1 MSSVLHRLGLAT
13 VHHRAL
19 TMVVWLLVLVGAG
32 VGAATLGGPTS
43 NTFSIPGQEST
54 TALSLIESRFGST
67 GGASAQVAVLAP
79 SGSQV
84 TSAPSASQ
92 VAGLVARLTALP
104 GVVAV
109 ADPLDPA
116 RPVVSPDGQAT
127 YLTVTYAAKAP
138 DITAQQRDALTTVVA
153 DARTGGLSVEVSGEA
168 TRAPVDIGGVGEVV
182 GVVAAL
188 VVLALT
194 YGALVAA
201 GMNLL
206 TALVGVGVGALG
218 VTIATGFADLQS
230 TTPILATMLGL
241 AVGID
246 YALFI
251 VTRHRA
257 ELRAGRPVAEAVA
270 LAVGTAG
277 SAVVVAGATV
287 VIALSG
293 LAVSGI
299 PFLTQM
305 GLAAAGTVVVAVL
318 VALTLVPAALG
329 YVGLRVLPRRERE
342 ALPVSAVEATPAAG
356 SRGGALPTLPRG
368 RGFILGWADVVT
380 RHRWPSLLLGL
391 VALGVMSVPVLS
403 LKTSLVPTPADGS
416 TQARAEAI
424 IATHFGPGV
433 NGPLLVLVDSAGTRA
448 AAAGGTGAA
457 AAAATLA
464 GQVKSLP
471 GVAVVTPPTPN
482 AAGTAALLTVIP
494 TSPPDSTRTEDLVHA
509 IRDQVKA
516 DSGLTAY
523 VSGATAVNVDV
534 SESLR
539 RALPVY
545 LVLVV
550 GLALL
555 LLVLVFRSVLVPVTG
570 VLGFLLTIGASLGAT
585 TAVFQWGWLR
595 PLLQPAST
603 GPLLSLAPI
612 IIVGILFGLAM
623 DYQVFLVSRMHEA
636 HAHGAEPLEAVRH
649 GFRAAGPVVVAAA
662 VIMSSV
668 FGGFASGHDL
678 TVKSLA
684 FALAVGVLVDAVV
697 VRMVLVPA
705 ALAILGGAAW
715 WFPSWLQWLPDL
727 DVEGAALAHDRQD
740 AVPSA
745 AVDRDPSTA
754 GLGTRA

>member
-1 MSSVLHRLGLAT
+1 MSSLLHRLGLAT
-13 VHHRAL
+13 VRHRAL
-19 TMVVWLLVLVGAG
+19 TLVIWLLVLVGAG
-32 VGAATLGGPTS
+32 VGAATLSGQTS

-54 TALSLIESRFGST
+54 TALTLIETRFGSS

-79 SGSQV
+79 AGKQV
-84 TSAPSASQ
+84 TSAPVATQ
-92 VAGLVARLTALP
+92 VAGLVSSLKGLP
-104 GVVAV
+104 GVVSV
-109 ADPLDPA
+109 TNPLDPA
-116 RPVVSPDGQAT
+116 RPVVSRDRQASYIT
-127 YLTVTYAAKAP
+127 LTYAAKAA
-138 DITAQQRDALTTVVA
+138 DITPAQRDALTTAVA
-153 DARTGGLSVEVSGEA
+153 GARTGGLSVEVSGEA
-168 TRAPVDIGGVGEVV
+168 TRAPVDIGGVGEIV

-218 VTIATGFADLQS
+218 VTIATGFVDLQS

-257 ELRAGRPVAEAVA
+257 ELRAGRSVPDAAA

-287 VIALSG
+287 VIALAG

-305 GLAAAGTVVVAVL
+305 GLAAAGTVVVAVF

-329 YVGLRVLPRRERE
+329 FVGLRILPRRQRTAVAGTAPPAET
-342 ALPVSAVEATPAAG
+342 AGVLPE
-356 SRGGALPTLPRG
+356 LPRG
-368 RGFILGWADVVT
+368 RGFIAGWAAVVT

-391 VALGVMSVPVLS
+391 VALGVMALPVLS
-403 LKTSLVPTPADGS
+403 LRTSLVPTPADGS
-416 TQARAEAI
+416 TEARAQAI
-424 IATHFGPGV
+424 VAEHFGPGV
-433 NGPLLVLVDSAGTRA
+433 NGPLLVLVDAQGATGGAGAVASTTR
-448 AAAGGTGAA
+448 
-457 AAAATLA
+457 LA
-464 GQVKSLP
+464 DQVKGLP
-471 GVAVVTPPTPN
+471 GVALVTPPIPN
-482 AAGTAALLTVIP
+482 AAGTAALLTVVP
-494 TSPPDSTRTEDLVHA
+494 TSAPDSTQTEDLVHA

-516 DSGLTAY
+516 DQGLKAY
-523 VSGATAVNVDV
+523 VSGATAVSVDV

-550 GLALL
+550 GLAML

-585 TAVFQWGWLR
+585 TAVFQWGWLGW
-595 PLLQPAST
+595 LLHPAST

-684 FALAVGVLVDAVV
+684 FALAVGVLVDAIV
-697 VRMVLVPA
+697 VRMVLMPA
-705 ALAILGGAAW
+705 ALAILGRAAW
-715 WFPSWLQWLPDL
+715 WFPSWLRWLPDL
-727 DVEGAALAHDRQD
+727 DVEGAELTRTRTAGASST
-740 AVPSA
+740 PP
-745 AVDRDPSTA
+745 VDRDPTDA
-754 GLGTRA
+754 EVGTRA

>member
-1 MSSVLHRLGLAT
+1 MSSALHRLGLAT
-13 VHHRAL
+13 VRHRAMTL
-19 TMVVWLLVLVGAG
+19 IVWFLVLVGAG
-32 VGAATLGGPTS
+32 VGAATLSGQTS

-54 TALSLIESRFGST
+54 TALTLIESRFGSS
-67 GGASAQVAVLAP
+67 GGASAQVALLAP
-79 SGSQV
+79 AGQQV
-84 TSAPSASQ
+84 TSPP
-92 VAGLVARLTALP
+92 VAARVTDLVQQLTALS
-104 GVVAV
+104 GVVSV
-109 ADPLDPA
+109 SNPLDPA
-116 RPVVSPDGQAT
+116 RPVVSPDRQAS
-127 YLTVTYAAKAP
+127 YITVTYAAKAP
-138 DITAQQRDALTTVVA
+138 DITSAQREALLTA
-153 DARTGGLSVEVSGEA
+153 IGSARTGGLSVEVSGEA
-168 TRAPVDIGGVGEVV
+168 TRAPVDVGGVGEIV
-182 GVVAAL
+182 GVVVAL

-257 ELRAGRPVAEAVA
+257 ELRAGRSVSDAVA

-318 VALTLVPAALG
+318 IALTLVPASLG
-329 YVGLRVLPRRERE
+329 FIGLRVLPRRERE
-342 ALPVSAVEATPAAG
+342 TVASAGHPATPG
-356 SRGGALPTLPRG
+356 TPTPGAIPAVPHG
-368 RGFILGWADVVT
+368 RGFIAGWAGVVT
-380 RHRWPSLLLGL
+380 RYRWPSLLLGL
-391 VALGVMSVPVLS
+391 VALGAMALPVLS
-403 LKTSLVPTPADGS
+403 MRTSLVPTPATGS
-416 TQARAEAI
+416 TEARAQAI
-424 IATHFGPGV
+424 IAEKFGQGV
-433 NGPLLVLVDSAGTRA
+433 NGPLLVLVDSQGAT
-448 AAAGGTGAA
+448 GGTGAA
-457 AAAATLA
+457 ASAASLA
-464 GQVKSLP
+464 GQVKGLP
-471 GVAVVTPPTPN
+471 GVAFVTPPTPN
-482 AAGTAALLTVIP
+482 PAGTAALLTVIP
-494 TSPPDSTRTEDLVHA
+494 TTSPDSPQTEDLVHA

-516 DSGLTAY
+516 DPGLTAY

-585 TAVFQWGWLR
+585 TAVFQWGWLGW
-595 PLLQPAST
+595 LLHPAST

-636 HAHGAEPLEAVRH
+636 HAHGDDPVESVRH
-649 GFRAAGPVVVAAA
+649 GFRSAGPVVVAAA
-662 VIMSSV
+662 IIMSSV
-668 FGGFASGHDL
+668 FGGFASGPDL
-678 TVKSLA
+678 TVKSLS
-684 FALAVGVLVDAVV
+684 FALAVGVLVDAIV
-697 VRMVLVPA
+697 VRMVIMPA
-705 ALAILGGAAW
+705 ALAILGRAAW
-715 WFPSWLQWLPDL
+715 WFPSWLRWLPDL
-727 DVEGAALAHDRQD
+727 DVEGAKLTRARVTP
-740 AVPSA
+740 VPSSK
-745 AVDRDPSTA
+745 DGDPEATGA
-754 GLGTRA
+754 QVGAHA